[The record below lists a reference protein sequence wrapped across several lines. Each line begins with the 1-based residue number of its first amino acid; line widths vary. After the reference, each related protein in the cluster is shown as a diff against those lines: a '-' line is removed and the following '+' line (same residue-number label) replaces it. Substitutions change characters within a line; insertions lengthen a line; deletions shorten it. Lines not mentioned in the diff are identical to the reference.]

1 MELIDE
7 ELPEAFELTVY
18 AILAFLTEGFL
29 VFVGSSY
36 VTSAVLP
43 FVVIVVYF
51 VGTYYVRTS
60 RQVRLLD
67 IEAKAPLFSQFL
79 EAMSGLPSIRAY
91 GWSEHY
97 QRQEQIAL
105 EASQRPFY
113 TLYCIQRWLSVVLDL
128 VIAGISVVVVAI
140 ALSMKGSP
148 SLNLLGIAL
157 FNIVGF
163 SGTLQT
169 LVIEWIDLETSIG
182 AVSRIRSYVQE
193 AKTEDL
199 DTEIEVVPTF
209 WPDKGNVQI
218 SGVSA
223 SYEYVSRSSRMI
235 HFFLTISQFIFRA
248 SSSRC

>member
-7 ELPEAFELTVY
+7 ELPEAFELTIY
-18 AILAFLTEGFL
+18 AVLGFFVEGFL

-36 VTSAVLP
+36 VTTAVIP
-43 FVVIVVYF
+43 FVVLVVYY

-60 RQVRLLD
+60 RQIRLLD
-67 IEAKAPLFSQFL
+67 IESKAPLFSQFL

-97 QRQEQIAL
+97 QHQELVAL

-140 ALSMKGSP
+140 ALSMRGSS

-163 SGTLQT
+163 SGTLQV
-169 LVIEWIDLETSIG
+169 LVTQWIDLETSIG
-182 AVSRIRSYVQE
+182 AVSRIRSYVQH

-209 WPDKGNVQI
+209 WPEKGDVQI
-218 SGVSA
+218 SRVSA
-223 SYEYVSRSSRMI
+223 SYEYVP
-235 HFFLTISQFIFRA
+235 Q
-248 SSSRC
+248 